1 MAASIGRQ
9 AGRQA
14 EGAGEGVPWT
24 ANMNG
29 SRKGGKHTGGKHTGG
44 RPHRKKLNRAT
55 GKTEP

>member
-29 SRKGGKHTGGKHTGG
+29 SRKGGKHTGGKA
-44 RPHRKKLNRAT
+44 HRWQAT
-55 GKTEP
+55 QEEIEQSYR